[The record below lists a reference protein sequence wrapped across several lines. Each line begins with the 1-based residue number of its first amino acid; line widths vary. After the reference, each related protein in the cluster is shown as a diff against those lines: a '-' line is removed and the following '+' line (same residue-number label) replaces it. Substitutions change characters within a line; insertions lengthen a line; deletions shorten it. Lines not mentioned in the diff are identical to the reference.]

1 MEVNVTLLLQVIQF
15 LCVYYALYKLL
26 FIPAYQILDEQ
37 EQVKKTLY
45 KELEVAQQIKDALL
59 QDFHIKTDVFK
70 ATLLQEIP
78 EQASQSGY
86 QKSTIHRV
94 VGHSQPEQILQED
107 IEKTETFLVDHLSR
121 IIK

>member
-1 MEVNVTLLLQVIQF
+1 MEVNITLVLQVIQF
-15 LCVYYALYKLL
+15 LCVYYALYRLL

-45 KELEVAQQIKDALL
+45 KELEVAQQVKDALL

-86 QKSTIHRV
+86 QKSTIHGV
-94 VGHSQPEQILQED
+94 VGHSEPEQILQED

>member
-1 MEVNVTLLLQVIQF
+1 MEVNITLVLQVIQF
-15 LCVYYALYKLL
+15 LCVYYALYRLL

-45 KELEVAQQIKDALL
+45 KELEIAQQVKDALL

>member
-1 MEVNVTLLLQVIQF
+1 MEVNITLVLQVIQF
-15 LCVYYALYKLL
+15 LCVYYALYRLL

-45 KELEVAQQIKDALL
+45 KELEVAQQVKDALL
-59 QDFHIKTDVFK
+59 QDFHIKTDAFK

-78 EQASQSGY
+78 EQASQSVY
-86 QKSTIHRV
+86 QKSTIHGV
-94 VGHSQPEQILQED
+94 VVHSQPEQILQED